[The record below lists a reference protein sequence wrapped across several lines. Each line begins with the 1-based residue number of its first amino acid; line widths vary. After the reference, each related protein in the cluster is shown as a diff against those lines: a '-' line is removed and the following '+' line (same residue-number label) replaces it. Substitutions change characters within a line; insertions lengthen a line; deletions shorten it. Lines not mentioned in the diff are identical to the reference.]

1 MKKRK
6 FLFIIFIITLAII
19 LAIISQFLSRFV
31 PELLSKVID
40 DYEES
45 KLLESEDVKLYFNDN
60 YQHFSDSGNYRSAA
74 EKCMDY
80 LPDYEDFDYKDNI
93 KAFYIQD
100 ASRNFVIW
108 ISFVLELQF
117 DSMEQY
123 REYIAY
129 EHNRCSYTNKFNVQ
143 KEGYQCFVVENE
155 DLTLYRYKHELPFM
169 FGMLC
174 ENEEQLTVRLV
185 YFYDLEGILEENFEY
200 VFENTNCK
208 W

>member
-1 MKKRK
+1 MKKRI
-6 FLFIIFIITLAII
+6 FLLLIALVIASAI
-19 LAIISQFLSRFV
+19 LSQFLFQSV
-31 PELLSKVID
+31 PEFLIKAIE

-60 YQHFSDSGNYRSAA
+60 YQHFSDSDNYRWAA

-100 ASRNFVIW
+100 GSRTFVIW
-108 ISFVLELQF
+108 ISFVLKLQF

-129 EHNRCSYTNKFNVQ
+129 EHNRCAYTNKFNVQ
-143 KEGYQCFVVENE
+143 KNGYQCFVVENE
-155 DLTLYRYKHELPFM
+155 DLTLYRYKDELPFL

-174 ENEEQLTVRLV
+174 ENEEHLTVRLV

-200 VFENTNCK
+200 VFRKTNCK